1 MTPERLKLI
10 NRIFEAAVGR
20 PPAERSAYLD
30 GACAGD
36 PALRRE
42 VEALIARRAESGGAS
57 GEEAGRVGASARG
70 EVVPGRTT
78 LGSYRIIEKLG
89 AGGMGTVYLA
99 KDARLG
105 RRVALKLLPEHFARD
120 EELVRRFEQEARAAS
135 ALNHP
140 NIITVHEIGE
150 AEGRRFI
157 VTEYVEGR
165 TIRER
170 MGEGRFELAEAL
182 DICAQVAGALVK
194 AHDAGVVH
202 RDIKPENVMVDEEGH
217 VKVLDFGI
225 AKRLTPSPSVDT
237 EAPTSAQVNTAAG
250 IVLGTATYMSP
261 EQLRGQELDART
273 DVWSLGVMLYEM
285 LAGRTPF
292 EAQTYGDLVVSILHG
307 DAPPLSDSG
316 LEAPAPLER
325 ILSLALAKERDARYP
340 SARELRDDLRRL
352 RKQLDFGAEA
362 VRDAGLTP
370 AGPRAAS
377 ADPRAGAES
386 HAGAADSRAARAPE
400 RHAAT
405 RPPQT
410 PAARPPKAQTTT
422 EQRRQLTVLF
432 ADFAG
437 LAALTEGAD
446 AEDVSELMRTLW
458 PLVDGVVEGHGG
470 VVDKHVGDT
479 LVALWGAREAH
490 EGDPERAVRA
500 ALSMQSAVAAAVAEN
515 APRILGVRL
524 RPAHV
529 APRAGG
535 EVSAAE
541 HGALSSGERSAVSSG
556 ERGNISSG
564 ERGGNSSG
572 ERGTAPAGAFEQEGP
587 PTLMRVGVSTGLVLL
602 GEVGATGEL
611 TVTGDPV
618 RLASGLLHAAP
629 VGSVLVSH
637 DTYRHV
643 RGVFHV
649 HAPETLAAGG
659 RTEPV
664 QFYRVKSA
672 KPRAFRVQ
680 TRGVEGIE
688 TRMVGRKAELRRLTE
703 ALEAVFDEREA
714 HVVTVLGDAGLGK
727 SRLLY
732 EFYNWLELLP
742 DLWYSFNGR
751 AGEATQGLPYAL
763 VRDVFSFRFEIQDSD
778 PPELAREKLERGM
791 IAMCPA
797 TPEEEVRVRAHFIGQ
812 LIGFDYAASHHLSG
826 IRDDARQMRDRAFR
840 YAAQFFADIS
850 RTYPVALLLDDI
862 HWADDGSLDFVDYL
876 ARECAT
882 VPLLVVCLARPVLL
896 ERRPAWGEGR
906 ERHERLRLQ
915 PLSKKESRQLFEEIL
930 RRARGV
936 PAELRELVVSGAEGN
951 PFYVEELIKMF
962 IDQKVIVPGAEVW
975 SVDASRL
982 GEVHVPATLTGV
994 LQARLDRLTPEEK
1007 VVLQRASVIGR
1018 IFWDGAVE
1026 HLGARITGAIRRE
1039 TSLASFAATGVPV
1052 GGGEVVASALESHRR
1067 KELIY
1072 RREASAFAGSREYI
1086 FKHALLRDVTYES
1099 VLKRERREYHRRA
1112 AEWLTWQSGG
1122 RAGECAGLV
1131 AEHYERAQEFEP
1143 AAEWYGRAGRQ
1154 ARETYAPETAIS
1166 YYRKALD
1173 FLARA
1178 PAPEDESEALARRA
1192 LRAEWCEGLG
1202 EVLRVQ
1208 ARYAAAI
1215 EAYHALR
1222 QAAEDLGHAA
1232 MQARAWNEI
1241 ALAQN
1246 SQGDNRA
1253 ALESARRAEQI
1264 ARPAGRGVA
1273 ALTELARA
1281 LNLQS
1286 QASTRLG
1293 DVRAALMLAD
1303 RALTFSNDL
1312 GDAGRRVRADSS
1324 KSLGMAYH
1332 SLGRF
1337 EQAEEFK
1344 GQALQTYRE
1353 LDDRRS
1359 VGNLL
1364 NSLGETARLRG
1375 DYAAALGRYQ
1385 EALTI
1390 AREIGNHVGEI
1401 LYLSNLGGARVGLGE
1416 YEAAEADL
1424 RQSIELATEVGY
1436 VGLSENYRFLAEA
1449 LLGEG
1454 RLEEARDAALR
1465 ALDLGSEIENQ
1476 EHIAEAWRVLGLVA
1490 SSLQA
1495 PVKVGGDTHDA
1506 SACFNR
1512 SLEIF
1517 KRIQM
1522 EAERART
1529 LRDWARHEL
1538 SRGDSARGQQ
1548 LWREA
1553 LESFRRL
1560 GMTLEV
1566 EHMTAER

>member
-1 MTPERLKLI
+1 MTPERLKRI
-10 NRIFEAAVGR
+10 NRIFDAAVGR
-20 PPAERSAYLD
+20 APAERSAYLD

-42 VEALIARRAESGGAS
+42 VESLVARAQRGEAEDSDVRRAPKEG
-57 GEEAGRVGASARG
+57 AGRAGG

-78 LGSYRIIEKLG
+78 LGSYRILEKLG

-99 KDARLG
+99 KDSRLG

-120 EELVRRFEQEARAAS
+120 EELVRRFELEARAAS

-150 AEGRRFI
+150 SEGRRFI
-157 VTEYVEGR
+157 VTEFVEGR
-165 TIRER
+165 TLRER
-170 MGEGRFELAEAL
+170 MNEGRFELGEAVEV
-182 DICAQVAGALVK
+182 CAQVAGALAK
-194 AHDAGVVH
+194 AHDAGVLH
-202 RDIKPENVMVDEEGH
+202 RDVKPENVMVDAEGH

-225 AKRLTPSPSVDT
+225 AKRLAPASVDT

-250 IVLGTATYMSP
+250 VVLGTSTYMSP
-261 EQLRGQELDART
+261 EQVRGQELDART

-285 LAGRTPF
+285 VAGRVPF
-292 EAQTYGDLVVSILHG
+292 EAQNYGDLVVSILH
-307 DAPPLSDSG
+307 DRPPPLSDSG
-316 LEAPAPLER
+316 VEAPAELER
-325 ILSLALAKERDARYP
+325 ILGLALSKEKGGRYP

-352 RKQLDFGAEA
+352 RRHLDFSAET
-362 VRDAGLTP
+362 VRDAEVAP
-370 AGPRAAS
+370 AVSPG
-377 ADPRAGAES
+377 D
-386 HAGAADSRAARAPE
+386 AADSRATSAPERAPSPPRSPARAP
-400 RHAAT
+400 RL
-405 RPPQT
+405 R
-410 PAARPPKAQTTT
+410 TTT

-446 AEDVSELMRTLW
+446 AEDAGELMATLW

-470 VVDKHVGDT
+470 VVDKHVGET

-500 ALSMQSAVAAAVAEN
+500 GLAMQSAVAAFVAEN
-515 APRILGVRL
+515 GPRILGL
-524 RPAHV
+524 RP
-529 APRAGG
+529 RAARVQKG
-535 EVSAAE
+535 EVAADE
-541 HGALSSGERSAVSSG
+541 
-556 ERGNISSG
+556 
-564 ERGGNSSG
+564 
-572 ERGTAPAGAFEQEGP
+572 P
-587 PTLMRVGVSTGLVLL
+587 PSLMRVGISTGLVLL
-602 GEVGATGEL
+602 GAAGATGGF

-629 VGSVLVSH
+629 VGSVLISH

-643 RGVFHV
+643 RGVFNV

-659 RTEPV
+659 RAEPV
-664 QFYRVKSA
+664 QFYRIKAA

-680 TRGVEGIE
+680 TRGVEGVE
-688 TRMVGRKAELRRLTE
+688 TRMVGRKGELHRLTDALETVFEERELR
-703 ALEAVFDEREA
+703 A
-714 HVVTVLGDAGLGK
+714 VTVVADAGLGK

-742 DLWYSFNGR
+742 DLWYVFNGR
-751 AGEATQGLPYAL
+751 AGEADEGLPYAL

-778 PPELAREKLERGM
+778 TPEVAREKLERGM
-791 IAMCPA
+791 VAMCKG
-797 TPEEEVRVRAHFIGQ
+797 TPEEEVRMRAHFIGQ
-812 LIGFDYAASHHLSG
+812 LIGFDYSTSHHLSG
-826 IRDDARQMRDRAFR
+826 IRDDARQIHDRAFR

-850 RTYPVALLLDDI
+850 REYPVVLFLDDI
-862 HWADDGSLDFVDYL
+862 HWADDGSLDFIDYL
-876 ARECAT
+876 ARECAS
-882 VPLLVVCLARPVLL
+882 VPLLVVCLARPALL

-906 ERHERLRLQ
+906 EHHERLRLQ
-915 PLSKKESRQLFEEIL
+915 PLSKKESRQLVEEIL

-936 PAELRELVVSGAEGN
+936 PPELREIIVSGAEGN

-982 GEVHVPATLTGV
+982 GEVRVPPTLTGV

-1007 VVLQRASVIGR
+1007 TVLQRASVIGR

-1026 HLGARITGAIRRE
+1026 HLGLRLTGVIRRE
-1039 TSLASFAATGVPV
+1039 TSVASFAVTAVPV
-1052 GGGEVVASALESHRR
+1052 GGGEATASALESHRR

-1099 VLKRERREYHRRA
+1099 VLKRERRDYHRRA
-1112 AEWLTWQSGG
+1112 AEWLAWQSGG

-1143 AAEWYGRAGRQ
+1143 ASEWYGRAGRQ
-1154 ARETYAPETAIS
+1154 ARETYAPETAIR

-1173 FLARA
+1173 FLDRA
-1178 PAPEDESEALARRA
+1178 EPAADESEALARRA

-1208 ARYAAAI
+1208 ARYSDAV
-1215 EAYHALR
+1215 EAYHAMHA
-1222 QAAEDLGHAA
+1222 AAEEMGHASA
-1232 MQARAWNEI
+1232 QARAWNEI
-1241 ALAQN
+1241 ALAQS

-1253 ALESARRAEQI
+1253 ALESAGRAEQI

-1273 ALTELARA
+1273 AVTELARA

-1303 RALTFSNDL
+1303 RALTLADTL
-1312 GDAGRRVRADSS
+1312 GDAGARVRADSS

-1344 GQALQTYRE
+1344 ERALTTYRE
-1353 LDDRRS
+1353 MGDRRA

-1375 DYAAALGRYQ
+1375 DYAAALARYQ
-1385 EALTI
+1385 EALAI

-1401 LYLSNLGGARVGLGE
+1401 LYLSNLGGARVGLGD
-1416 YEAAEADL
+1416 YESAEADL
-1424 RQSIELATEVGY
+1424 RQSIELATAAGY

-1449 LLGEG
+1449 LLGRG
-1454 RLEEARDAALR
+1454 RVEEAREAALR
-1465 ALDLGSEIENQ
+1465 ALELGGGIENQ

-1490 SSLQA
+1490 SRLEAS
-1495 PVKVGGDTHDA
+1495 VEVGGEAADA
-1506 SACFNR
+1506 AGCFNR
-1512 SLEIF
+1512 SLQIF

-1538 SRGDSARGQQ
+1538 SHGDSERGRQ

-1553 LESFRRL
+1553 LEAFRRL
-1560 GMTLEV
+1560 RMTLEV
-1566 EHMTAER
+1566 ERMAAER

>member
-1 MTPERLKLI
+1 MTPERLKRI

-36 PALRRE
+36 QALRRE
-42 VEALIARRAESGGAS
+42 VESLIERAQRPEAEDSDGHGGTREDAGRRGGAT
-57 GEEAGRVGASARG
+57 RG
-70 EVVPGRTT
+70 EVVPGHTK
-78 LGSYRIIEKLG
+78 LGSYRILEKLG

-99 KDARLG
+99 KDSRLG

-120 EELVRRFEQEARAAS
+120 EELVRRFELEARAAS

-157 VTEYVEGR
+157 VTEFVEGR
-165 TIRER
+165 TLRER
-170 MGEGRFELAEAL
+170 MSEGRFELGEAVEV
-182 DICAQVAGALVK
+182 CAQVAGALAK
-194 AHDAGVVH
+194 AHDAGVLH
-202 RDIKPENVMVDEEGH
+202 RDVKPENVMVDGEGH

-225 AKRLTPSPSVDT
+225 AKRLTSGPSVDT

-250 IVLGTATYMSP
+250 VILGTSTYMSP
-261 EQLRGQELDART
+261 EQVRGQELDART
-273 DVWSLGVMLYEM
+273 DVWSLGVMLYE
-285 LAGRTPF
+285 LVAGRVPF
-292 EAQTYGDLVVSILHG
+292 EAQNYGDLVVSILH
-307 DAPPLSDSG
+307 DRPPPLSDFG
-316 LEAPAPLER
+316 VEAPAELER
-325 ILSLALAKERDARYP
+325 ILGLALAKEKGGRYP
-340 SARELRDDLRRL
+340 SAKEMRDDLRRL
-352 RKQLDFGAEA
+352 RRQLDFGVET
-362 VRDAGLTP
+362 VRDAQPGP
-370 AGPRAAS
+370 AVSPGGV
-377 ADPRAGAES
+377 ADP
-386 HAGAADSRAARAPE
+386 RAARAPE
-400 RHAAT
+400 RVAAPSP
-405 RPPQT
+405 RPD
-410 PAARPPKAQTTT
+410 ARPPRPRTTT

-446 AEDVSELMRTLW
+446 AEDAGELMAMLW

-470 VVDKHVGDT
+470 VVDKHVGET

-490 EGDPERAVRA
+490 ESDPERAVRA
-500 ALSMQSAVAAAVAEN
+500 GLAMQSAVAAFVAEHG
-515 APRILGVRL
+515 PRILGTGAR
-524 RPAHV
+524 ATYV
-529 APRAGG
+529 APRAAGEAPPGAGG
-535 EVSAAE
+535 E
-541 HGALSSGERSAVSSG
+541 
-556 ERGNISSG
+556 
-564 ERGGNSSG
+564 
-572 ERGTAPAGAFEQEGP
+572 APEGGP
-587 PTLMRVGVSTGLVLL
+587 PALMRVGISTGLVLL
-602 GEVGATGEL
+602 GEAGATGGF

-618 RLASGLLHAAP
+618 RLAGGLLHAAP

-649 HAPETLAAGG
+649 HAPETLDAGL
-659 RTEPV
+659 RAEPV
-664 QFYRVKSA
+664 QFYRIKAA
-672 KPRAFRVQ
+672 KPRAFRMQ
-680 TRGVEGIE
+680 TRGVEGVE
-688 TRMVGRKAELRRLTE
+688 TRMVGRKSELRRLTG
-703 ALEAVFDEREA
+703 ALETVFEERELHA
-714 HVVTVLGDAGLGK
+714 VTVVADAGLGK

-742 DLWYSFNGR
+742 DLWYVFNGR
-751 AGEATQGLPYAL
+751 AGEATEGLPYAL
-763 VRDVFSFRFEIQDSD
+763 MRDVFSFRFEIQDND
-778 PPELAREKLERGM
+778 TPELAREKLERGM
-791 IAMCPA
+791 LAMCKG
-797 TPEEEVRVRAHFIGQ
+797 TPEEEVRMRAHFIGQ
-812 LIGFDYAASHHLSG
+812 LIGFDYSASHHLSG
-826 IRDDARQMRDRAFR
+826 VRDDARQMHDRAFR

-850 RTYPVALLLDDI
+850 REYPVVLFLDDI
-862 HWADDGSLDFVDYL
+862 HWADDGSLDFIDYL
-876 ARECAT
+876 ARECAS
-882 VPLLVVCLARPVLL
+882 VPLLIVCLARPALL

-906 ERHERLRLQ
+906 EHHERLRLQ
-915 PLSKKESRQLFEEIL
+915 PLSKKESRQLVEEIL

-936 PAELRELVVSGAEGN
+936 PPELREIIVSGAEGN

-982 GEVHVPATLTGV
+982 GEVRVPPTLTGV

-1007 VVLQRASVIGR
+1007 TVLQRASVIGR

-1026 HLGARITGAIRRE
+1026 HLGLRMTGAIRRE
-1039 TSLASFAATGVPV
+1039 TSVASLVVTGVPV
-1052 GGGEVVASALESHRR
+1052 GGGEAVASALESHRR

-1099 VLKRERREYHRRA
+1099 VLKRERRDYHRRA
-1112 AEWLTWQSGG
+1112 AEWLAWQSGG

-1154 ARETYAPETAIS
+1154 ARETYAPETAIR

-1173 FLARA
+1173 FLERA
-1178 PAPEDESEALARRA
+1178 PAADGETEALARRA

-1208 ARYAAAI
+1208 ARYSDAVG
-1215 EAYHALR
+1215 AYHAMR
-1222 QAAEDLGHAA
+1222 AAAEEMGHAA
-1232 MQARAWNEI
+1232 AQARAWNEI
-1241 ALAQN
+1241 ALAQS

-1303 RALTFSNDL
+1303 RALTLSDAL
-1312 GDAGRRVRADSS
+1312 GDAGARVRADSS

-1337 EQAEEFK
+1337 EPADEFK
-1344 GQALQTYRE
+1344 ERALQTYRE
-1353 LDDRRS
+1353 LGDRRA

-1375 DYAAALGRYQ
+1375 DYAAALVRYQ

-1401 LYLSNLGGARVGLGE
+1401 LYLSNLGGARVGLGD

-1424 RQSIELATEVGY
+1424 RQSIELATAAGY

-1449 LLGEG
+1449 LLGQG
-1454 RLEEARDAALR
+1454 RVEEAREAALR
-1465 ALDLGSEIENQ
+1465 ALGLGGGIENQ

-1490 SSLQA
+1490 SRLKAS
-1495 PVKVGGDTHDA
+1495 VEVEGGSHA
-1506 SACFNR
+1506 AAGCFKR
-1512 SLEIF
+1512 SLGIF

-1538 SRGDSARGQQ
+1538 SHGDSERGDE

-1553 LESFRRL
+1553 LEAFRRL
-1560 GMTLEV
+1560 RMALEV
-1566 EHMTAER
+1566 ERMTAER